1 MPLTVHKVYNI
12 YIYGRSK
19 EADFYDFMI
28 SPLKKPLLV
37 FLILFIT
44 ANVPAC
50 RQAWSATQEK
60 EIVFAISPMASP
72 VFTFSSYS
80 SFIRYLS
87 EETGTKVILKQRRKY
102 AEINSLLKSGE
113 AQFAFT
119 CTGAFLSGKYEFG
132 LELLAVPVI
141 DGKTTYNSYVIVNQ
155 KSKVESFRQLKGKVF
170 AFTDPLSLSGRLYP
184 LYLLNTMGVKP
195 EEFFGKTF
203 YTSSHEKSIKSV
215 AKGLADGASVDSL
228 IFENMMRMG
237 NPDIKKVRIIQISPP
252 YGIPPVVVSPVT
264 EKSTRQLMLTVLL
277 KMADDP
283 VGKEILKELQIEN
296 FILPNP
302 TIYYTAVKLRKAA
315 LLP

>member
-1 MPLTVHKVYNI
+1 MLIN
-12 YIYGRSK
+12 
-19 EADFYDFMI
+19 
-28 SPLKKPLLV
+28 LKKGLLV
-37 FLILFIT
+37 FLIFFIAAHVST
-44 ANVPAC
+44 A
-50 RQAWSATQEK
+50 QEK
-60 EIVFAISPMASP
+60 IVFAISPMASP
-72 VFTFSSYS
+72 VSTFSSYS
-80 SFIRYLS
+80 NFIRYLS

-102 AEINSLLKSGE
+102 SEINSLLKSGE

-132 LELLAVPVI
+132 LELLAMPVI
-141 DGKTTYNSYVIVNQ
+141 DDKTTYNSYVIVNQ

-170 AFTDPLSLSGRLYP
+170 AFTDPLSLTGRLYP
-184 LYLLNTMGVKP
+184 LYILNTMGVKP
-195 EEFFGKTF
+195 EKFFGKTF